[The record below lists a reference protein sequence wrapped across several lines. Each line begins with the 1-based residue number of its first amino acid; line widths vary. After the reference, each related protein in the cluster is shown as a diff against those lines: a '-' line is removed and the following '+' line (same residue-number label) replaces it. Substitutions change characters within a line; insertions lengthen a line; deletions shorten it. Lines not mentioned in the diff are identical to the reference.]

1 MARYKIG
8 ATDGGDAGLDLS
20 WKDKLNTVDGAVL
33 ITKRITPAFI
43 EAVKDLP
50 NVVVHATCTGYG
62 GTVVEPNVPR
72 PEEQIEATLR
82 LIGLG
87 FPKERVVV
95 RIDPIIPTIKG
106 MMRATSVFGM
116 FSEHG
121 FSRYRVSLIDMYPHV
136 RKRFADCGLPTLYGG
151 GFSPDKETIEYANH
165 VLRGWK
171 LLWKNAS
178 PNAPLR
184 IEACAEPT
192 LSEAIHCGCVS
203 EYDIQLM
210 GLPLDDEDVD
220 SVGYQRRNCLCYSGK
235 KELLTGRAPC
245 AHQCLYCFWKDVKT
259 E

>member
-33 ITKRITPAFI
+33 ITKNITPAFI
-43 EAVKDLP
+43 EAVRDLP

-62 GTVVEPNVPR
+62 GTVLEPNVPNMLK
-72 PEEQIEATLR
+72 QFEAACNLVFA
-82 LIGLG
+82 G
-87 FPKERVVV
+87 FPMKRMVV
-95 RIDPIIPTIKG
+95 RIDPIIPTRKG
-106 MMRATSVFGM
+106 IRTATDVFKLFM
-116 FSEHG
+116 EAG
-121 FSRYRVSLIDMYPHV
+121 FYRYRISMIDMYSHV
-136 RKRFADCGLPTLYGG
+136 QKRFTDAGLPLPYGG
-151 GFSPDKETIEYANH
+151 KFSPRQEDWQMVNKMIADLKKYWADGNH
-165 VLRGWK
+165 F
-171 LLWKNAS
+171 ND
-178 PNAPLR
+178 LR

-192 LSEAIHCGCVS
+192 LSEAIRCGCVS

-210 GLPLDDEDVD
+210 GLPLDDDDID

-235 KELLTGRAPC
+235 KELLTGRTPC